1 MTAQCLHPPEP
12 RFWTCSGQPH
22 RRDPKTLRAWSYCQ
36 GALSLSSCPPVPS
49 AVSLGPLS
57 PSPCSAPRFETQD
70 TAYGPFLT
78 SVQGMAVRPKE
89 QHYWQLLSGLGTSLQ
104 MGEWWGNREI

>member
-1 MTAQCLHPPEP
+1 MTARCLRLPGP
-12 RFWTCSGQPH
+12 RFWTCSGQPR
-22 RRDPKTLRAWSYCQ
+22 RRDPKTSRAWSCGQ

-49 AVSLGPLS
+49 AVSLGPPGL
-57 PSPCSAPRFETQD
+57 SPCSAPRFETQD

-78 SVQGMAVRPKE
+78 SVQGMATRPRE

-104 MGEWWGNREI
+104 MGE